1 MILQR
6 IRIIVGDAG
15 FEPGTSA
22 PEVWCAKNEPPH
34 PHSNVAFPD
43 PAGSRYLKKLLKIL
57 QHFCFFEVGY
67 GSEYEL
73 GTATPVLWVPVHV
86 M

>member
-22 PEVWCAKNEPPH
+22 PEVWCAT
-34 PHSNVAFPD
+34 NVPLH
-43 PAGSRYLKKLLKIL
+43 RIEVIVR
-57 QHFCFFEVGY
+57 QHNYMEYAMFENL
-67 GSEYEL
+67 EYF
-73 GTATPVLWVPVHV
+73 
-86 M
+86 